1 MTTTT
6 TTGIFLTVVEVR
18 ELTGRQQFQAQR
30 RVLAENG
37 IPFTCD
43 AQGRPIVPRVAIV
56 GDRAVPSMASP
67 SIAPPDPIPL
77 SEPDFGAIAGLR
89 VKRRA

>member
-1 MTTTT
+1 MTTT
-6 TTGIFLTVVEVR
+6 GFFLTVVEVR

-56 GDRAVPSMASP
+56 GERAMASVSSAAMAQLEP
-67 SIAPPDPIPL
+67 ATTA
-77 SEPDFGAIAGLR
+77 EPDFAAIAELR